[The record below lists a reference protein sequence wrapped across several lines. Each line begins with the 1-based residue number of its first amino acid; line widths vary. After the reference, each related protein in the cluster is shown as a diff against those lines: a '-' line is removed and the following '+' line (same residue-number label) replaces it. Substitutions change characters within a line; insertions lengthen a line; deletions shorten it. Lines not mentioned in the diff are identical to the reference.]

1 MMSRTLP
8 RVLGA
13 ALLLIGGRALAEA
26 PSYVIGWWDGAAGS
40 PGMWFRAE
48 GPAIPDGVALQPV
61 TRLEAGRVVQ
71 PAPGRI
77 VVSAELALLLGVPP
91 RTPTLLRLAR
101 PDQPSLDTDPPSR
114 AAAAV
119 ADAAPAPA
127 APGGTPQERIVTL
140 LAELQELT
148 AEATRADATLLAAST
163 EQPSSADPSPATAL
177 AAPAARHGGLVPFF
191 PAGAEP

>member
-1 MMSRTLP
+1 MMFRALP

-26 PSYVIGWWDGAAGS
+26 PSYVIGWWDGAAGR
-40 PGMWFRAE
+40 PGVWFRAE

-61 TRLEAGRVVQ
+61 ARLEPGRVVQ

-91 RTPTLLRLAR
+91 RTPTLLRLAA
-101 PDQPSLDTDPPSR
+101 PDLPPPDAIPPLSV
-114 AAAAV
+114 V
-119 ADAAPAPA
+119 AGADHAPALAAPR
-127 APGGTPQERIVTL
+127 GTPQERIVTL

-148 AEATRADATLLAAST
+148 AEATRADAALLAAST
-163 EQPSSADPSPATAL
+163 EQATSDHGSPAPAV
-177 AAPAARHGGLVPFF
+177 AAPADRRGGLVPFL

>member
-1 MMSRTLP
+1 MMTRTLP

-26 PSYVIGWWDGAAGS
+26 QSYVIAWWDGAADR
-40 PGMWFRAE
+40 PGVWFRAE

-61 TRLEAGRVVQ
+61 ARLEAGRVVQ

-91 RTPTLLRLAR
+91 RTPTLLHLAA
-101 PDQPSLDTDPPSR
+101 PDLPSPDAIPPSSV
-114 AAAAV
+114 AAAAD
-119 ADAAPAPA
+119 DAAALA
-127 APGGTPQERIVTL
+127 APGGTPQERIIML
-140 LAELQELT
+140 LTELQELT
-148 AEATRADATLLAAST
+148 AEATRADAALLAAST
-163 EQPSSADPSPATAL
+163 EQAISDDGSPAPAVDSP
-177 AAPAARHGGLVPFF
+177 APRRGGLVPFL

>member
-1 MMSRTLP
+1 MMPRTLP
-8 RVLGA
+8 CVLCA
-13 ALLLIGGRALAEA
+13 ALLLTGARALAEA
-26 PSYVIGWWDGAAGS
+26 PTYVIGWWDGAAGR
-40 PGMWFRAE
+40 PGVWFRAE

-61 TRLEAGRVVQ
+61 ARLEPGRVVQ

-91 RTPTLLRLAR
+91 RTLTLLRLAA
-101 PDQPSLDTDPPSR
+101 PDLPPLYG
-114 AAAAV
+114 AAYSAVAAV
-119 ADAAPAPA
+119 ADEPSAVA

-148 AEATRADATLLAAST
+148 AEATRADAALLAAST
-163 EQPSSADPSPATAL
+163 EQAPSDHGSPAPAV
-177 AAPAARHGGLVPFF
+177 AAPAPRRGGLVPFL